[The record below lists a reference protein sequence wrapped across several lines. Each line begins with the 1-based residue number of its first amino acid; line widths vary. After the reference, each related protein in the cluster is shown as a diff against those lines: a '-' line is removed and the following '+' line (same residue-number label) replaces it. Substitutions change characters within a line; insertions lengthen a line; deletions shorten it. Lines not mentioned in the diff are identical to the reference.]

1 MEKTTQIILLT
12 HGTWGKELI
21 VSAEMIIGKI
31 SSCSALELMP
41 EDAVVDY
48 MKRIEEMMGQSK
60 EVLLLADLYGG
71 TPANIASVYA
81 KKKKN
86 VYALSGLNLDMLI
99 GAEKLRE
106 KYSGNEL
113 VEAIKKEVIETCKN
127 LNE

>member
-1 MEKTTQIILLT
+1 MEKITQIILLT
-12 HGTWGKELI
+12 HGVWGKELI

-31 SSCSALELMP
+31 SLCSALELMP
-41 EDAVVDY
+41 EDGLVNY
-48 MKRIEEMMGQSK
+48 MKRIEEIMGQS
-60 EVLLLADLYGG
+60 EEILLLSDLYGG

-81 KKKKN
+81 KKRRN
-86 VYALSGLNLDMLI
+86 VSALSGLNLNMLI
-99 GAEKLRE
+99 SAEKLRK